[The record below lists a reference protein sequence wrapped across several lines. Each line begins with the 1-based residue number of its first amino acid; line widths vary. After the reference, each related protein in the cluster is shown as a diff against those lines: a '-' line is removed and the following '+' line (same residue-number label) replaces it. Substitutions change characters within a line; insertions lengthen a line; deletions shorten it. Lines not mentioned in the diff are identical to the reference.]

1 MWGRR
6 LAIALWLGLAVV
18 TWNVVFDRAV
28 WLAAA
33 AFTRDNVERHQ
44 RGEAL
49 PTIEAAYR
57 PQVWQ
62 AALHASAWA
71 AGVLVLGAVAINA
84 AGRLHASRPAEE
96 RRGHAPS

>member
-6 LAIALWLGLAVV
+6 LAIGLLLALAFV
-18 TWNVVFDRAV
+18 TWNVVFDRSV

-44 RGEAL
+44 RGETV
-49 PTIEAAYR
+49 PTIEAGYR
-57 PQVWQ
+57 PQVRQ
-62 AALHASAWA
+62 AALRASAWA

-84 AGRLHASRPAEE
+84 AGRVRSSDVLP
-96 RRGHAPS
+96 